1 MNNTYSIKD
10 LLKKYKIEIPVIQRD
25 YAQGRKGKEYVRKN
39 FLEQIKS
46 ALKNKTETSLDFV
59 YGNIEN
65 ERFFPVDGQQR
76 LTTLWLIY
84 WYLSFKSGNLQNDY
98 KTLENFSYETRET
111 SRAFCK
117 ALCEKMKEV
126 SADTLEIVEYIKQQT
141 WFYESWLNDPT
152 ISAMLRTIG
161 GDCDSKEDC
170 IESVFK
176 GVEYKEYYESLGCV
190 KFELLVIGSE
200 KLPVSDDLYIKM
212 NARGKMLSDFDN
224 LKADLISYVRSIN
237 PNNDKEKTLLEDLP
251 KQIDA
256 TWTDVIWDYTSEY
269 LKGSFNGKIDRAFFA
284 FINRFVANEICL
296 SDNFKVDD
304 VENEYTKAFNKLYG
318 AGLGSKSTANDTLV
332 KYEGFENYKIL
343 TLDNLSKM
351 NHLFNFLK
359 ANADIIK
366 EIEEAFPKS
375 DDDGEE
381 VESSEYSFIP
391 KYNKDKNLELIATT
405 QKERIYFL
413 AICLFIEK
421 CKNFDKTEYEKWM
434 RVVRNLTENAGI
446 DSVSAM
452 VSCMKLINELS
463 TILDGD
469 VYGGLA
475 AINSNKQDTKLYQQL
490 EEEIEKA
497 KKITEDKL
505 FEDKIKNAEQFA
517 FFNGTIRFLFHN
529 DKGNV
534 DWVNFNTKF
543 SNAQKLFNTG
553 NNSVGYETIE
563 KFLKL
568 FNGWDDIEGKYLFTS
583 IGYHPR
589 KSCWKRNIL
598 CDESLKEKVHQFL
611 MNGSTSAN
619 KDKTYQEFLDS
630 GFIEKIVE
638 KGENDKYRYTST
650 YINAIHKDYSST
662 ECVYFYDGRKDKCKD
677 IKNLVDNGTISIIDD
692 RFNEFCKSYYWG
704 MYVAFKYC
712 NVEYRWYKQY
722 GGDEDRIYKYV
733 DDVQVGKPEVWS
745 TETLLDVLAK
755 FEFESS
761 S

>member
-1 MNNTYSIKD
+1 MNNTYNIKD

-46 ALKNKTETSLDFV
+46 ALKNNTETSLDFV

-98 KTLENFSYETRET
+98 KTLENFSYETRDS
-111 SRAFCK
+111 SREFCK
-117 ALCEKMKEV
+117 VLCEKMKEV
-126 SADTLEIVEYIKQQT
+126 SKEDSADMLGIVEYIKRQT

-176 GVEYKEYYESLGCV
+176 GEKYQECYESLGCV

-200 KLPVSDDLYIKM
+200 KLPVADDLYIKM

-224 LKADLISYVRSIN
+224 LKADLISYVRSIST
-237 PNNDKEKTLLEDLP
+237 NNDKEKNLLEDLP
-251 KQIDA
+251 KQIDT
-256 TWTDVIWDYTSEY
+256 TWTDVIWDYTRKY
-269 LKGSFNGKIDRAFFA
+269 LEDSFNGKIDRAFFA
-284 FINRFVANEICL
+284 FINRFVVNEICL

-332 KYEGFENYKIL
+332 KYEGFESYKIL
-343 TLDNLSKM
+343 TLNNLSKM
-351 NHLFNFLK
+351 NALFKFLK
-359 ANADIIK
+359 ANANMIE
-366 EIEEAFPKS
+366 EIEKAFPKP

-381 VESSEYSFIP
+381 VKSSEYSFIP
-391 KYNKDKNLELIATT
+391 KYNKDKNLELMATT

-421 CKNFDKTEYEKWM
+421 RKPFDETEYKKWM

-452 VSCMKLINELS
+452 VSCMSLINDLS
-463 TILDGD
+463 KILKDN
-469 VYGGLA
+469 VYNRLA
-475 AINSNKQDTKLYQQL
+475 KFSPKQDTTRLYQQL
-490 EEEIEKA
+490 NEEIEKA
-497 KKITEDKL
+497 KKIENDNL
-505 FEDKIKNAEQFA
+505 FEDKIKNAEQYA
-517 FFNGTIRFLFHN
+517 FFNGTIRFLFHDEN
-529 DKGNV
+529 GTV
-534 DWVNFNTKF
+534 DWANFDTKF
-543 SNAQKLFNTG
+543 SNAKKLFNKV
-553 NNSVGYETIE
+553 NNVSDETIK

-568 FNGWDDIEGKYLFTS
+568 FNGWNDIEGKYLFTS

-598 CDESLKEKVHQFL
+598 CAESLKEKVHQLL
-611 MNGSTSAN
+611 MDEPTSAT

-630 GFIEKIVE
+630 GFIEKIVK
-638 KGENDKYRYTST
+638 KGENDKYRHTST
-650 YINAIHKDYSST
+650 YTNAIHKDYSST
-662 ECVYFYDGRKDKCKD
+662 ECVYFYDGREDKCQD
-677 IKNLVDNGTISIIDD
+677 IINLANKGTISIKDSS
-692 RFNEFCKSYYWG
+692 FNEYHNNYYWG
-704 MYVAFKYC
+704 MYVAFEYS

-722 GGDEDRIYKYV
+722 GGDEDRIYKYI
-733 DDVQVGKPEVWS
+733 DGVQVGKHEVWS
-745 TETLLDVLAK
+745 TEKLLNVLAK
-755 FEFESS
+755 F
-761 S
+761 

>member
-10 LLKKYKIEIPVIQRD
+10 LLEKYKIEIPVIQRD

-98 KTLENFSYETRET
+98 KTLENFSYETRES
-111 SRAFCK
+111 SREFCK
-117 ALCEKMKEV
+117 VLCEKMKEV
-126 SADTLEIVEYIKQQT
+126 SKEDSADMRGIVEYIKQQT

-152 ISAMLRTIG
+152 ISAMLRVIG

-176 GVEYKEYYESLGCV
+176 GVEYQECYESLGCV

-200 KLPVSDDLYIKM
+200 KLPVADDLYIKM

-237 PNNDKEKTLLEDLP
+237 LNNDKEKNPLEDLP
-251 KQIDA
+251 KKIDT

-284 FINRFVANEICL
+284 FINRFVVNEICL

-318 AGLGSKSTANDTLV
+318 AGLGSKSTANDCAV
-332 KYEGFENYKIL
+332 KYEGFENYEIL
-343 TLDNLSKM
+343 TLDKLSKI
-351 NHLFNFLK
+351 NDLFNFLEADAK
-359 ANADIIK
+359 RIGIIENAL
-366 EIEEAFPKS
+366 PNS

-381 VESSEYSFIP
+381 GKSSAYSFIP
-391 KYNKDKNLELIATT
+391 RYDEKLELIATT

-421 CKNFDKTEYEKWM
+421 RKNFDEGEYEKWM
-434 RVVRNLTENAGI
+434 RVVKNLTENAGI

-452 VSCMKLINELS
+452 VSCMNLINDLS
-463 TILDGD
+463 KILEDN
-469 VYGGLA
+469 VYNGLA
-475 AINSNKQDTKLYQQL
+475 KFSPKQDTTRLYQQL
-490 EEEIEKA
+490 NEEIEKA
-497 KKITEDKL
+497 QKIENDNL
-505 FEDKIKNAEQFA
+505 FEDKIKNAEQHA
-517 FFNGTIRFLFHN
+517 FFNGTIRFLFHDEN
-529 DKGNV
+529 GTV
-534 DWVNFNTKF
+534 DWANFDTKF
-543 SNAQKLFNTG
+543 SNAKKLFNNV
-553 NNSVGYETIE
+553 NNVSDETI
-563 KFLKL
+563 KNFLNM
-568 FNGWDDIEGKYLFTS
+568 FNGWNDIEGKYLFTS

-598 CDESLKEKVHQFL
+598 CDESLRGKVHQL
-611 MNGSTSAN
+611 LRGESNSNN
-619 KDKTYQEFLDS
+619 KENTYQEFLGS

-638 KGENDKYRYTST
+638 KSDNDKYRYTST
-650 YINAIHKDYSST
+650 YTNAIHKDHSST
-662 ECVYFYDGRKDKCKD
+662 ECVYFYDGRKGKCQD
-677 IKNLVDNGTISIIDD
+677 IKNLVDNGIISIKDSS
-692 RFNEFCKSYYWG
+692 FNEHYKNYYWG
-704 MYVAFKYC
+704 MYVAFERS
-712 NVEYRWYKQY
+712 NFEYRWYKQY
-722 GGDEDRIYKYV
+722 GGNEDRIYKYI
-733 DDVQVGKPEVWS
+733 DGVQVGKPEVWDK
-745 TETLLDVLAK
+745 EPLQDVLAK
-755 FEFESS
+755 FYFKN
-761 S
+761 

>member
-46 ALKNKTETSLDFV
+46 ALEKNTETSLDFV
-59 YGNIEN
+59 YGNIEK

-98 KTLENFSYETRET
+98 KTLENFSYETRES

-161 GDCDSKEDC
+161 GDSDSKEDC

-176 GVEYKEYYESLGCV
+176 NIDIEKYYGSLDYV
-190 KFELLVIGSE
+190 KFQLLVMGSE

-284 FINRFVANEICL
+284 FINRFVVNEICL

-359 ANADIIK
+359 DNKGNQDNDDIIK

-381 VESSEYSFIP
+381 SKSSVYSFIP
-391 KYNKDKNLELIATT
+391 KYNKDKNLELITTT

-413 AICLFIEK
+413 AVCLFIEK
-421 CKNFDKTEYEKWM
+421 CKNFDKTKYEKWM

-463 TILDGD
+463 TILGGD
-469 VYGGLA
+469 VYFGLA
-475 AINSNKQDTKLYQQL
+475 GFNSNKQDTKLYQQL

-497 KKITEDKL
+497 QKITEENS
-505 FEDKIKNAEQFA
+505 FEAKIKAAEQYA
-517 FFNGTIRFLFHN
+517 FFNGTIRFLFHGEN
-529 DKGNV
+529 GTV
-534 DWVNFNTKF
+534 DWANFDTKF
-543 SNAQKLFNTG
+543 SNAKKLFNKD
-553 NNSVGYETIE
+553 NNVSDENI
-563 KFLKL
+563 KNFLNL
-568 FNGWDDIEGKYLFTS
+568 FNGWSGIEGKYLFTS

-611 MNGSTSAN
+611 MNGSTSAP
-619 KDKTYQEFLDS
+619 KDKTYQEFLYS

-638 KGENDKYRYTST
+638 KSDNDKYRYTST

-662 ECVYFYDGRKDKCKD
+662 ECVYFYEGRKDKCKV
-677 IKNLVDNGTISIIDD
+677 IKDLVDNRTISIKDSS
-692 RFNEFCKSYYWG
+692 FNEYHNNYYWG
-704 MYVAFKYC
+704 MYVAFEYS

-722 GGDEDRIYKYV
+722 GGNEDRIYKYI
-733 DDVQVGKPEVWS
+733 DGVQVGKPEVWDK
-745 TETLLDVLAK
+745 EPLPDVLAK
-755 FEFESS
+755 F
-761 S
+761 

>member
-39 FLEQIKS
+39 FIEQIKS
-46 ALKNKTETSLDFV
+46 ALEKNTETSLDFV
-59 YGNIEN
+59 YGNIEK

-98 KTLENFSYETRET
+98 KTLENFSYETRES

-161 GDCDSKEDC
+161 GDSDSKEDC
-170 IESVFK
+170 IECAFK
-176 GVEYKEYYESLGCV
+176 NIDIEKYYGSLDYV
-190 KFELLVIGSE
+190 KFQLLVMGSE

-224 LKADLISYVRSIN
+224 LKADLISYIRNAN
-237 PNNDKEKTLLEDLP
+237 PNNKEETLKDELP
-251 KQIDA
+251 KQIDT
-256 TWTDVIWDYTSEY
+256 TWTDVIWNYTSNALGEE
-269 LKGSFNGKIDRAFFA
+269 FNGKIDIAFFS
-284 FINRFVANEICL
+284 FINRFVVNEICL

-304 VENEYTKAFNKLYG
+304 VENEYNKAFNKLYG
-318 AGLGSKSTANDTLV
+318 AGIGSKSTANDTLV
-332 KYEGFENYKIL
+332 KYEGFESYKIL

-351 NHLFNFLK
+351 NALFKFLK
-359 ANADIIK
+359 ANANM
-366 EIEEAFPKS
+366 IEKIENALPNS

-381 VESSEYSFIP
+381 SKSSVYSFIP
-391 KYNKDKNLELIATT
+391 RYDEKLELIATT

-421 CKNFDKTEYEKWM
+421 RKNFDEGEYRKWM
-434 RVVRNLTENAGI
+434 RVVKNLTENAGI

-452 VSCMKLINELS
+452 VSCMRLIKELS
-463 TILDGD
+463 SILDGD

-475 AINSNKQDTKLYQQL
+475 AINLNKQDTKLYQQL

-497 KKITEDKL
+497 KKITEDNL
-505 FEDKIKNAEQFA
+505 FEDKIKNAEQHA
-517 FFNGTIRFLFHN
+517 FFNGTIRFLFHDEN
-529 DKGNV
+529 GTV
-534 DWVNFNTKF
+534 DWANFDTKF
-543 SNAQKLFNTG
+543 SNAKKLFNKV
-553 NNSVGYETIE
+553 NNVSDETI
-563 KFLKL
+563 KNFLNL
-568 FNGWDDIEGKYLFTS
+568 FNGWSGIEGKYLFTS

-589 KSCWKRNIL
+589 KFCWKRNIL

-611 MNGSTSAN
+611 MNGPTSAP
-619 KDKTYQEFLDS
+619 KDKTYQEFLYS

-638 KGENDKYRYTST
+638 KSDNDKYRYTST
-650 YINAIHKDYSST
+650 YINAIHKDHSST
-662 ECVYFYDGRKDKCKD
+662 ECVYFYYGRKGKCQD

-692 RFNEFCKSYYWG
+692 RFNEFCKNYYWG

-722 GGDEDRIYKYV
+722 GGNEDRIYKYE
-733 DDVQVGKPEVWS
+733 DGVQVGEPNVWG
-745 TETLLDVLAK
+745 TEELLDVLNK
-755 FEFESS
+755 F
-761 S
+761 